1 MTTTHLTAAKSSAP
15 ATPSI
20 KAFDL
25 SDYLD
30 SEDMQTEY
38 LNQVLQD
45 GDAAEFT
52 RAVGHIARAR
62 GMAQLARD
70 TGLGRESLYKALS
83 ADAKPRFET
92 VFTTTDSASG
102 VCRINHSSNFIEQI
116 PL

>member
-1 MTTTHLTAAKSSAP
+1 MKTTQRTATKAA
-15 ATPSI
+15 APSI

-30 SEDMQTEY
+30 SEDMQAEY

-92 VFTTTDSASG
+92 VFKVMQALGLKLQTTSVVSVG
-102 VCRINHSSNFIEQI
+102 
-116 PL
+116 

>member
-1 MTTTHLTAAKSSAP
+1 MTQ
-15 ATPSI
+15 ATI

-30 SEDMQTEY
+30 TEEMRTEY

-52 RAVGHIARAR
+52 RAVGYIARAR
-62 GMAQLARD
+62 GMSQLAQD

-83 ADAKPRFET
+83 PDAKPRFET
-92 VFTTTDSASG
+92 MFKVIQALGIQLQATPKLAA
-102 VCRINHSSNFIEQI
+102 
-116 PL
+116 

>member
-1 MTTTHLTAAKSSAP
+1 MTTIYRAVAKAAKTAA
-15 ATPSI
+15 PSI

-30 SEDMQTEY
+30 SEDMQAEY

-92 VFTTTDSASG
+92 VFKVMQALGLKLQTTSVVSVG
-102 VCRINHSSNFIEQI
+102 
-116 PL
+116 

>member
-1 MTTTHLTAAKSSAP
+1 MTTTHRTTTKVAAP
-15 ATPSI
+15 TI

-92 VFTTTDSASG
+92 VFKVMQALGLQLQTAPAASVG
-102 VCRINHSSNFIEQI
+102 
-116 PL
+116 

>member
-1 MTTTHLTAAKSSAP
+1 LSKKGRKTMTTTHRTAAK
-15 ATPSI
+15 ATAPSI

-38 LNQVLQD
+38 LNQVLLD

-92 VFTTTDSASG
+92 VFKVMQALGLQLQTTPVASAG
-102 VCRINHSSNFIEQI
+102 
-116 PL
+116 

>member
-1 MTTTHLTAAKSSAP
+1 MTTP
-15 ATPSI
+15 PI

-30 SEDMQTEY
+30 SDDMVTEY

-92 VFTTTDSASG
+92 VFKVMQALGLKLQTSPVLATA
-102 VCRINHSSNFIEQI
+102 
-116 PL
+116 

>member
-1 MTTTHLTAAKSSAP
+1 MATTQRTDSKVVKTAA
-15 ATPSI
+15 PSI

-30 SEDMQTEY
+30 DEDMQTEY

-45 GDAAEFT
+45 GNAAEFT

-92 VFTTTDSASG
+92 VFKVMQALGLKLQTATVG
-102 VCRINHSSNFIEQI
+102 
-116 PL
+116 